1 MSMRR
6 FTRLTNAFSKKVE
19 NLEHAV
25 SLHFMYYNFCRKH
38 MSLKGKTAAGAS
50 LMAMGQVVEWGAPSG
65 LGAMFTAVG
74 TAIGAGLAGYTGA
87 LRASRGPVAP
97 GVE

>member
-1 MSMRR
+1 MSGRQVVAV
-6 FTRLTNAFSKKVE
+6 LTGVAAS
-19 NLEHAV
+19 
-25 SLHFMYYNFCRKH
+25 S
-38 MSLKGKTAAGAS
+38 TAAGAS
-50 LMAMGQVVEWGAPSG
+50 LMAMGQVVEWGSPSG

-97 GVE
+97 GDGAV